1 VFEDPT
7 VSEQLFFKIIISKI
21 NILTPFLCCKNT
33 LALSMDLQQSS
44 APLMRQLESAERQ
57 SRTRAAAWAELE
69 SKLRNDLEENMI
81 QNEELNKKKYEI
93 ELELKQ
99 QNRLIK
105 SKEAELST
113 AEAKMKEL
121 NDSLDSRNADY
132 NDAAVEL
139 QSIKSE
145 YSSFRTQSK
154 EKESKIRSDLMM
166 RLRENEERNNDHIE
180 SLQVDL
186 RQEREK
192 RLSLEEKIKEINMS
206 SLVPKATNYVNETP
220 KKAKKRTLGGK
231 VNQVDILQDTLLGLN
246 GIDNDSESDD
256 ETSVEN
262 VGGPQE
268 SFAFIE
274 QLSQALKAA
283 NNERESLRGQLL
295 ESEEK
300 RRLLENECVLNKGAS
315 TKLPTLEAEIIQ
327 IRRLN
332 QEKDM
337 EIEGLSQDIFEV
349 RQMYRTQLD
358 VLLEEKATGEAL
370 DNSNIVKQN
379 VVPNNESK
387 TKVPKFGMMPS
398 F

>member
-1 VFEDPT
+1 
-7 VSEQLFFKIIISKI
+7 
-21 NILTPFLCCKNT
+21 
-33 LALSMDLQQSS
+33 MDLQQSS

-231 VNQVDILQDTLLGLN
+231 LNQVDILQDTLLGLN

-256 ETSVEN
+256 ETLVEN

-370 DNSNIVKQN
+370 DNSNIVKQK